1 MHPGDSVFAGS
12 VPELY
17 DTQLGPLLFEP
28 YAADIAKRVRAHPA
42 QRILETAAGTGR
54 VTRALAGAGN
64 ARIVATDLTAAM
76 IVVGETAVTSP
87 NVRWQGADM
96 LALSFESATFDLIVC
111 QFGVMFVPDQTA
123 AFREA
128 LRVLAPGGRFLFNV
142 W

>member
-1 MHPGDSVFAGS
+1 
-12 VPELY
+12 
-17 DTQLGPLLFEP
+17 
-28 YAADIAKRVRAHPA
+28 
-42 QRILETAAGTGR
+42 
-54 VTRALAGAGN
+54 
-64 ARIVATDLTAAM
+64 M
-76 IVVGETAVTSP
+76 IVVGETAVTSQ